1 MKFDVIAQEWFHS
14 KVGLVKD
21 STLSAYYQQLRSHIL
36 PYWKDM
42 DVESFKKNDAQ
53 LFIGQKFQ
61 EGLSMKTVKD
71 LEITL
76 KQILLYAVDEH
87 DMNVPTAFKLKY
99 PTANLVSKKE
109 ELQIYSLDEQRRIV
123 QYFREH
129 PSYRTLGVVI
139 VICTGLR
146 IGEICGLRW
155 SDISLE
161 SNMLQV
167 NRTVERIVDYSTG
180 KTKVV
185 IQSPKTINSQRSVPF
200 PSWLADILIS
210 FAAPCRSDYYVIS
223 G

>member
-87 DMNVPTAFKLKY
+87 DMNVPL
-99 PTANLVSKKE
+99 LLS
-109 ELQIYSLDEQRRIV
+109 
-123 QYFREH
+123 
-129 PSYRTLGVVI
+129 
-139 VICTGLR
+139 
-146 IGEICGLRW
+146 
-155 SDISLE
+155 
-161 SNMLQV
+161 
-167 NRTVERIVDYSTG
+167 
-180 KTKVV
+180 
-185 IQSPKTINSQRSVPF
+185 
-200 PSWLADILIS
+200 
-210 FAAPCRSDYYVIS
+210 
-223 G
+223 

>member
-167 NRTVERIVDYSTG
+167 NRTDRKS
-180 KTKVV
+180 VV
-185 IQSPKTINSQRSVPF
+185 
-200 PSWLADILIS
+200 
-210 FAAPCRSDYYVIS
+210 
-223 G
+223 